1 MFKNTIKIIGKKN
14 FLKLLKFIP
23 LIFFISF
30 LEVIGIT
37 SLIPILQFLSG
48 QEIKY
53 FNLEFNDFLKNY
65 NPKNILYL
73 LMIFVL
79 LINSF
84 RFFLAILNNYFFNK
98 VTLEIQI
105 SMQQKILNDYL
116 FGSWFENLDKNTS
129 EKIRDIDQ
137 ETAILKNSVILPVF
151 TIISDLLLII
161 VMLFFL
167 ILHADIKTLLIVF
180 LAGLIC
186 FLFFLINKKR
196 LTNYGK
202 YRRKYEKKRFEK
214 IFEIIHGLREIKFFG
229 FGDKIKNEF
238 LNVSHG
244 LKNIYLKQGI
254 LLIMP
259 KNILEITV
267 LILLISLIIFFYQAG
282 MSFELI
288 ISSLAVYVVATYK
301 IIPSFYKIMINLQN
315 INFAFPTVNA
325 LLNVIQKKYEME
337 KLNKENILDFRNISY
352 KNIKFKY
359 PNSSK
364 EIVNDFNF
372 ELKKNSS
379 VAIIG
384 DSGVGKST
392 IIDIIT
398 GLIEPDSGKIFVDD
412 KEVDIFRS
420 NFKKKVGL
428 VSQKLYLFETSIKN
442 NITIFQ
448 EENKIDYSRLF
459 DCLRKVNLEK
469 YCDEKSIENI
479 IQEDGKN
486 LSGGERQ
493 RIGLARCLYQNR
505 EIIILDEPTNNLD
518 KKTESRFFNTLK
530 EIKFDKTILVVT
542 HNDKLSN
549 FCDYKFV
556 IKNLG

>member
-1 MFKNTIKIIGKKN
+1 MFKNAIIIIGKKN
-14 FLKLLKFIP
+14 FLRLLKFIP
-23 LIFFISF
+23 LIFLISF

-37 SLIPILQFLSG
+37 SLIPFLQFLSG

-53 FNLEFNDFLKNY
+53 FNLELNYFLENF
-65 NPKNILYL
+65 NPKSILYSF
-73 LMIFVL
+73 MIFVL
-79 LINSF
+79 LINFS
-84 RFFLAILNNYFFNK
+84 RFILAVFNNYFFNK
-98 VTLEIQI
+98 ITLEIQI
-105 SMQQKILNDYL
+105 LMQQKILNNYL

-129 EKIRDIDQ
+129 EKIRDINE
-137 ETAILKNSVILPVF
+137 ETAILKNNIILPVF
-151 TIISDLLLII
+151 SVISDLLLII
-161 VMLFFL
+161 IMLFFL
-167 ILHADIKTLLIVF
+167 ILHADIKTLLIF
-180 LAGLIC
+180 SLAGLIC
-186 FLFFLINKKR
+186 FLFFSINKKR
-196 LTNYGK
+196 LTNYGRF
-202 YRRKYEKKRFEK
+202 RRKYEKKRFEK

-229 FGDKIKNEF
+229 FGNKIINEF
-238 LNVSHG
+238 LDLSHG

-254 LLIMP
+254 LLLMP

-267 LILLISLIIFFYQAG
+267 LILLISLIIFFHQAG
-282 MSFELI
+282 MSFEVI
-288 ISSLAVYVVATYK
+288 ISSIAVYVVATYK
-301 IIPSFYKIMINLQN
+301 VIPSFYKIIINLQN
-315 INFAFPTVNA
+315 INFATPTVDA
-325 LLNVIQKKYEME
+325 LLSVIQKKYKME
-337 KLNKENILDFRNISY
+337 KFDKENILDFKNISY

-448 EENKIDYSRLF
+448 EEKKIDYSRLF
-459 DCLRKVNLEK
+459 DCLKKVNLEK

-479 IQEDGKN
+479 ILEDGKN

-505 EIIILDEPTNNLD
+505 EIIVLDEPTNNLD